1 MSSSDRSDLHAM
13 HANRYEQL
21 VQAVV
26 DYAIY
31 MLDPSGHVI
40 SWNAGA
46 QRIKGWTADEV
57 IGKHFSLFFTEQDRA
72 EGRPALLLERALRTG
87 VAQDEGWRV
96 RKDGTRFWA
105 LAALDVIRSAD
116 GEIIGL
122 AKITRDITDR
132 REAALQ
138 LDAMRAQLFQA
149 QKLEALG
156 QLTGGMAHDFNN
168 LLTIIIGSAK
178 LALNSKDPQ
187 RSQRLLEHILDAGER
202 GTQMTQQL
210 LSFARHKALKQGRVQ
225 ASTLIESI
233 RLLVA
238 HALPKGVE
246 LQVEL
251 QEGLQDIAVDGGQ
264 LQMVLLNLIL
274 NARDAVGN
282 EGVIRLTGCNC
293 QLDGEVDDLCGAF
306 VRLDVSDD
314 GRGIAPSVLP
324 RIFEP
329 FFTTK
334 AFGKGT
340 GLGLS
345 QVYGFTKQ
353 SNGAVSVASVLG
365 EGTCMTLYL
374 PAFTQA
380 TAVLSGTPVPTAGT

>member
-1 MSSSDRSDLHAM
+1 MGSSNRSDLHTM
-13 HANRYEQL
+13 HASRYEQL

-31 MLDPSGHVI
+31 MLDVDGYVV

-46 QRIKGWTADEV
+46 QRIKGWRADEV
-57 IGKHFSLFFTEQDRA
+57 IGKHFSLFFTEQDCID
-72 EGRPALLLERALRTG
+72 GRPARLLALALSTG

-96 RKDGTRFWA
+96 RKDGTQFWA
-105 LAALDVIRSAD
+105 LAALDVIRGTD
-116 GEIIGL
+116 GEIVGL

-132 REAALQ
+132 REAAQQ

-168 LLTIIIGSAK
+168 LLTIILGSAR
-178 LALNSKDPQ
+178 LALTSRDPQ
-187 RSQRLLEHILDAGER
+187 RTQRLLEHILDAGER

-210 LSFARHKALKQGRVQ
+210 LSFARYKALNSGRV
-225 ASTLIESI
+225 ALPPLIDST
-233 RLLVA
+233 RMLLGQ
-238 HALPKGVE
+238 ALPKDIELHIQIDEDVQDVE
-246 LQVEL
+246 
-251 QEGLQDIAVDGGQ
+251 VDGGQ
-264 LQMVLLNLIL
+264 LQMVLLNLIF
-274 NARDAVGN
+274 NARDAIEN
-282 EGVIRLTGCNC
+282 DGVIRLQARNC
-293 QLDGEVDDLCGAF
+293 QLQGEVDDLHGSF
-306 VRLDVSDD
+306 VRLDVSDN
-314 GRGIAPSVLP
+314 GRGIAPHVLP

-345 QVYGFTKQ
+345 QVYGFARQ
-353 SNGAVSVASVLG
+353 SNGAVSVASSADA
-365 EGTCMTLYL
+365 GTRMTLYL
-374 PAFTQA
+374 PASQP
-380 TAVLSGTPVPTAGT
+380 VTPTTN

>member
-1 MSSSDRSDLHAM
+1 MSTSDRTDLHAM

-31 MLDPSGHVI
+31 MLDPGGYVV

-57 IGKHFSLFFTEQDRA
+57 IGKHYSQFFTEQDRA
-72 EGRPALLLERALRTG
+72 EGKPALLLERALSTG

-116 GEIIGL
+116 GEIVGL
-122 AKITRDITDR
+122 AKVTRDITDR

-210 LSFARHKALKQGRVQ
+210 LSFARHKALKQGRVHVPE
-225 ASTLIESI
+225 LIESV

-238 HALPKGVE
+238 HALPQGIE
-246 LQVEL
+246 LQVQLE
-251 QEGLQDIAVDGGQ
+251 EGLHDVTVDGGQ

-274 NARDAVGN
+274 NARDAMIN
-282 EGVIRLTGCNC
+282 EGVIRLQGSNC
-293 QLDGEVDDLCGAF
+293 ELDGEVEDLHGTF

-345 QVYGFTKQ
+345 QVYGFIKQ
-353 SNGAVSVASVLG
+353 SNGAVSVASEPGV
-365 EGTCMTLYL
+365 GTCMSLYL
-374 PAFTQA
+374 PVFQA
-380 TAVLSGTPVPTAGT
+380 VIITSN

>member
-1 MSSSDRSDLHAM
+1 MSSSDHSNLHTMQASL
-13 HANRYEQL
+13 YEQL
-21 VQAVV
+21 VQTVV

-31 MLDPSGHVI
+31 MLDLEGRVV

-46 QRIKGWTADEV
+46 QRIKGWGAQEI
-57 IGKHFSLFFTEQDRA
+57 IGKHFSLFFTEEDRVNGKPAFLLDRA
-72 EGRPALLLERALRTG
+72 ISTG

-156 QLTGGMAHDFNN
+156 LLTGGMAHDFNN

-178 LALNSKDPQ
+178 LALTSRDPQ

-210 LSFARHKALKQGRVQ
+210 LSFARFKVLKSGKVQ
-225 ASTLIESI
+225 VPVVIESI
-233 RLLVA
+233 CTLLA
-238 HALPKGVE
+238 HALPENVE
-246 LQVEL
+246 LQIQLEPEL
-251 QEGLQDIAVDGGQ
+251 QHIEVDGGQ

-274 NARDAVGN
+274 NARDAVEN
-282 EGVIRLTGCNC
+282 DGVIRLLGRNC
-293 QLDGEVDDLCGAF
+293 QLEGEIENLNGAF
-306 VRLDVSDD
+306 VQLDVIDN
-314 GRGIAPSVLP
+314 GKGIIPSVLP

-345 QVYGFTKQ
+345 QVYGFAKQ
-353 SNGAVSVASVLG
+353 SNGAVTVASVPE

-374 PAFTQA
+374 PVFQ
-380 TAVLSGTPVPTAGT
+380 PVIVTSN